1 MVMEQMPD
9 KQEYYTVSQAALEL
23 KVSEGTIRLRSSLL
37 DPPPLRV
44 GRQGTRLLT
53 KSQVEEIRHMK
64 ERR

>member
-23 KVSEGTIRLRSSLL
+23 KLSEGTIRLRSSLL